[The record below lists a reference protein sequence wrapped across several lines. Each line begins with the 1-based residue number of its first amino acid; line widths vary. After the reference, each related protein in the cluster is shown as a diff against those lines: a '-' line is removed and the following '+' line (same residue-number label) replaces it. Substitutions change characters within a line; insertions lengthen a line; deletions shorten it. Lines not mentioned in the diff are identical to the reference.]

1 MQRRPPLVLVLLAV
15 GAAASTSGCT
25 STPPVP
31 EAPSASARPAEPPHS
46 ARPACEVGAG
56 IVSASAPSGPT
67 FLSVVTV
74 STSPTGQQDVQV
86 QSTDEDAEP
95 AVAWPSAPP
104 AGAEDALVISAAL
117 EALSAKAAEPLTASP
132 ESLTGGFTLDAE
144 PFTSPGEF
152 VLYAYGTPATV
163 AVNLTCDSDST
174 VATVSAVVDPVA
186 GALECGLPL
195 PPDATEAHRAHEWCA
210 APLRIADA
218 PTDAHAAT

>member
-1 MQRRPPLVLVLLAV
+1 MSP
-15 GAAASTSGCT
+15 
-25 STPPVP
+25 STP
-31 EAPSASARPAEPPHS
+31 
-46 ARPACEVGAG
+46 
-56 IVSASAPSGPT
+56 SGST

-104 AGAEDALVISAAL
+104 AGAEDSVVISAAL
-117 EALSAKAAEPLTASP
+117 EALSAKGAEPLTASP
-132 ESLTGGFTLDAE
+132 ASLTGGFTLDAE

-174 VATVSAVVDPVA
+174 VATVSAVVGSVA

-195 PPDATEAHRAHEWCA
+195 PPDATEAHRAHEWCE

-218 PTDAHAAT
+218 PTDEHAAT